1 MLEYLINYGV
11 SKKDFDIDDIDI
23 EDKAVLE
30 SQINKCRKK
39 ISEYIVLK
47 DSVQAKYIEVS
58 RKISNKSKVIIESL
72 ESPSMKSN
80 AFATDEEYLEL
91 DAEKEAYKIS
101 IGMID
106 NMINFY
112 QTDLQVLRS
121 TFYSKF

>member
-47 DSVQAKYIEVS
+47 DSVQAKYIEVY
-58 RKISNKSKVIIESL
+58 RKISNKSKAIIESL

>member
-47 DSVQAKYIEVS
+47 DSVQAKYIEVC
-58 RKISNKSKVIIESL
+58 RKISNKSKAIIESL

>member
-58 RKISNKSKVIIESL
+58 RKISNKSKAIIESL

>member
-1 MLEYLINYGV
+1 
-11 SKKDFDIDDIDI
+11 
-23 EDKAVLE
+23 
-30 SQINKCRKK
+30 
-39 ISEYIVLK
+39 
-47 DSVQAKYIEVS
+47 
-58 RKISNKSKVIIESL
+58 
-72 ESPSMKSN
+72 MKSN

>member
-30 SQINKCRKK
+30 SQINRCRKK

-58 RKISNKSKVIIESL
+58 RKISNKSKAIIESL